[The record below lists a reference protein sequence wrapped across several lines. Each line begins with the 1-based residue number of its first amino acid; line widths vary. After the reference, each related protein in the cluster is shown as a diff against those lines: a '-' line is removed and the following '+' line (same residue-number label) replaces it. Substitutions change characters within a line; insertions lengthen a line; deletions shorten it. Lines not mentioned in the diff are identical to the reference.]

1 MKKPWSVSVSVAA
14 LMFAALMFAAGRA
27 RADALPSRSV
37 WVAPTYQVLLTGA
50 FRPSSRHGVGASAAY
65 EFHISPVFNIG
76 LALAYRLYPGA
87 RATHQVGYG
96 TTLKHFFSAAWSS
109 RDGVFPYADY
119 GLLLQQTY
127 VEGRG
132 GSAVAHDT
140 RVASLPEVPTMRE
153 AGHQDVVFSQWYAIF
168 ARAGTPAATIDRLNQ
183 AMKGILAKPDVRTA
197 MATQGA
203 EPAYTTPEELTQ
215 FCRSEITRFRAII
228 QRLGIKAG

>member
-14 LMFAALMFAAGRA
+14 LMFAALMFAAGHA

-37 WVAPTYQVLLTGA
+37 WVAPTYQVLLTDA
-50 FRPSSRHGVGASAAY
+50 FRPSSRHGAGASAAY

-76 LALAYRLYPGA
+76 LALAYRLYPGP

-132 GSAVAHDT
+132 GSAVSHDT
-140 RVASLPEVPTMRE
+140 RLGVGALVRHRGFPVFIGV
-153 AGHQDVVFSQWYAIF
+153 AGHYSRIGYFDVGSTAVPYIDVQIGWA
-168 ARAGTPAATIDRLNQ
+168 PAL
-183 AMKGILAKPDVRTA
+183 
-197 MATQGA
+197 
-203 EPAYTTPEELTQ
+203 
-215 FCRSEITRFRAII
+215 F
-228 QRLGIKAG
+228 